1 MAKKVTK
8 KITDKELKKIVD
20 LRNKNVENLTVLG
33 NTDYQ
38 ILTLEEKKWE
48 IKTQITETEEQY
60 KKALTSLRDNYGDV
74 NIDLETGKITEV
86 KENLEATTK

>member
-8 KITDKELKKIVD
+8 QITDKELKELVD

>member
-8 KITDKELKKIVD
+8 KITDKELKELVD

>member
-8 KITDKELKKIVD
+8 KITDKELKELVE
-20 LRNKNVENLTVLG
+20 LRNKNAENLTVLG

-60 KKALTSLRDNYGDV
+60 KKALASLRDNYGDV
-74 NIDLETGKITEV
+74 NIDLETGKITEL
-86 KENLEATTK
+86 KENLEVTTK

>member
-8 KITDKELKKIVD
+8 KITDKELKELVD
-20 LRNKNVENLTVLG
+20 LRNSNVENLTVLG

-38 ILTLEEKKWE
+38 ILLLEEKKWE
-48 IKTQITETEEQY
+48 LKSQIAETEEEY
-60 KKALTSLRDNYGDV
+60 KEALTALRKNYGEV

-86 KENLEATTK
+86 EETLKTTTK